1 MKGLAMYD
9 TYGKRSKAFKFL
21 WIALGVV
28 GTLLVV
34 SQTQHGLP
42 WPRRRA
48 PLHASAIQAKCLA
61 NDFQPAPPADFYKR
75 SHSDRFAPGTKP
87 VLIKNARIWTGAHNG
102 TEIIKGG
109 IFLDGG
115 IIREVGHI
123 SRGTLDKFRHKLVE
137 YDAEGRWV
145 TPGIVDLHSH
155 IGDASSPELEGASGD
170 DNSLNGP
177 ILPWLRSLDGLN
189 THDDSYNLS
198 IAGGVTT
205 SLVLP
210 GSANAIGG
218 QGFVIKLRRTA
229 ERSPTSLLLEPPFE
243 VVGGHG
249 PPRWRHMK
257 HACGENPARVYRGTR
272 MDTMWAWR
280 EAYAKARQIKQ
291 AQDAYCSRALRNKW
305 EGLGEYPEDIQ
316 WEALVATLR
325 GRVKVQTHCYEAVDL
340 DDIVRLSNEF
350 EFPIAAFH
358 HASEAYLVPD
368 VLKRAY
374 GHPPAVAIFAT
385 NSRYKREAYRG
396 SEFAPRIL
404 AENNLQVVMKSDH
417 PVLNSRYLLYEAQQ
431 AFYYGLPEN
440 LAIASVTSTPAGI
453 MGLDHRIGYI
463 KGGWDADVVV
473 WDSHPLA
480 LGATPTQVFI
490 DGIAQLNSPHVVEKP
505 KSFHTTPKVPNFDK
519 EAKAAVKY
527 EGLPP
532 LEPKSTSSRVVL
544 FANVNSVYIPGEEGV
559 QELLRIKEGQESV
572 VVVEEGKIACVGMY
586 VSCVSAQI
594 AEEAET
600 IDLKGGS
607 LSPGLVSFGSPLGLV
622 HIEGEISTADGYI
635 YDPLEA
641 PVPKILGSDA
651 VLVHAADGLEY
662 GSRDSLLAYRS
673 GVTKAITAPLNLG
686 FVSGL
691 GVSFST
697 GAAHRLEEGAVIQE
711 VTALH
716 VSIGHTG
723 GTPSVSTQIA
733 ALRLLLLNPPK
744 SEIGKWSEKVTQ
756 GTIPLVVEVHSAD
769 IIATLILL
777 KKEVEAAK
785 SADLKMTITG
795 TSEAHMLAAE
805 IAHADIG
812 VIVNPVRPFPA
823 VWESRRIL
831 PGPPLTRDTAIAT
844 LLKHNVTVGLGI
856 QEKWDARNL
865 AFDVAWAALE
875 ADGSID
881 KAQAIALGSTNV
893 EKLLGVDVTTERAPE
908 LVARQGGD
916 LLDMASKVVAVIS
929 PRKGL
934 VHVL

>member
-1 MKGLAMYD
+1 MYE
-9 TYGKRSKAFKFL
+9 TYSKQSKTFRLL
-21 WIALGVV
+21 WVALGVV
-28 GTLLVV
+28 GTLLPPDAD
-34 SQTQHGLP
+34 T
-42 WPRRRA
+42 
-48 PLHASAIQAKCLA
+48 ITAKCLA
-61 NDFQPAPPADFYKR
+61 NDFQPGPPADFYKR
-75 SHSDRFAPGTKP
+75 SYSDRFAPGTKP
-87 VLIKNARIWTGAHNG
+87 VLIKNARIWTGAQNG
-102 TEIIKGG
+102 TEVIKGG
-109 IFLDGG
+109 ILLDRGL
-115 IIREVGHI
+115 IKEVGHV
-123 SRGTLDKFRHKLVE
+123 SRGTLDKFKHNLVE

-229 ERSPTSLLLEPPFE
+229 ERSPTSLLLEPPYE
-243 VVGGHG
+243 VVGGRG

-257 HACGENPARVYRGTR
+257 HACGENPDRVYRGTR

-280 EAYAKARQIKQ
+280 EAYNKARQIKE
-291 AQDAYCSRALRNKW
+291 AQDAYCHRALRKDW
-305 EGLGEYPEDIQ
+305 AGLGEYPEDIQ

-325 GRVKVQTHCYEAVDL
+325 GKVKVQTHCYEAVDL

-358 HASEAYLVPD
+358 HAHEAYLVPD

-385 NSRYKREAYRG
+385 NARYKREAYRG

-404 AENNLQVVMKSDH
+404 AENGLQVVMKSDH

-440 LAIASVTSTPAGI
+440 LAIASVTSTPATI

-463 KGGWDADVVV
+463 KAGWDADVVV

-490 DGIAQLNSPHVVEKP
+490 DGIPQLHSPHVVEKP
-505 KSFHTTPKVPNFDK
+505 KSFQSTPKVPNFDK
-519 EAKAAVKY
+519 EAVDAVTY

-532 LEPKSTSSRVVL
+532 LELKATSSNIVL
-544 FANVNSVYIPGEEGV
+544 FANVSSVYIPGQEGV
-559 QELLRIKEGQESV
+559 QEVFSVEEEPYGV
-572 VVVEEGKIACVGMY
+572 VVVEEGRIQCLGRY
-586 VSCVSAQI
+586 DSCVTAQTV
-594 AEEAET
+594 EKAET
-600 IDLKGGS
+600 IDLQGGS
-607 LSPGLVSFGSPLGLV
+607 ISPGLVSFGSPLGLV

-635 YDPLEA
+635 YDPLES
-641 PVPKILGSDA
+641 PTPKIIGGDA
-651 VLVHAADGLEY
+651 ALVRAADGLEFA
-662 GSRDSLLAYRS
+662 SRDALLAYRF
-673 GVTKAITAPLNLG
+673 GVTKAVTAPINLG
-686 FVSGL
+686 FISGL

-723 GTPSVSTQIA
+723 ATPSVSTQVA
-733 ALRLLLLNPPK
+733 ALRHLLLDPPK
-744 SEIGKWSEKVTQ
+744 SEVGKWSKKVTQ
-756 GTIPLVVEVHSAD
+756 GIKPLVVEVHSAD

-777 KKEVEAAK
+777 KKEVEAVK
-785 SADLKMTITG
+785 SINLKMTITG
-795 TSEAHMLAAE
+795 ASEAHLLAAE
-805 IAHADIG
+805 IAEANIG
-812 VIVNPVRPFPA
+812 VIVSPSRPFPT

-831 PGPPLTRDTAIAT
+831 QGPPLTRDSAIAK
-844 LLKHNVTVGLGI
+844 LLKYNITVGLGI
-856 QEKWDARNL
+856 EEKWSARNL

-875 ADGSID
+875 TDGSID

-893 EKLLGVDVTTERAPE
+893 EKLLGGRVEAEQLPE
-908 LVARQGGD
+908 LVARQNGD
-916 LLDMASKVVAVIS
+916 LFDMSSKVVAVIS
-929 PRKGL
+929 PRQRL
-934 VHVL
+934 VHAL